1 MSSFFNDIESHLRT
15 ARLVN
20 QAEEIIASW
29 SREKESIGISPNVDM
44 VNTDKECI
52 IYCEIPGINKED
64 ISISIEGYLL
74 KISAER
80 TQPEEKERYKYV
92 SREIKWGK
100 IEKTFR
106 LSSFLDLDR
115 ISAELENGILA
126 VKIPKK
132 KAEKN
137 QIEIKIK

>member
-1 MSSFFNDIESHLRT
+1 
-15 ARLVN
+15 
-20 QAEEIIASW
+20 
-29 SREKESIGISPNVDM
+29 
-44 VNTDKECI
+44 
-52 IYCEIPGINKED
+52 
-64 ISISIEGYLL
+64 L
-74 KISAER
+74 KNR
-80 TQPEEKERYKYV
+80 QKNLKNKYV